1 MSTSNAPSTLRRR
14 TGARVIGGV
23 AGGVADHLG
32 IDAQRVR
39 IAFVVLAGVGG
50 AGVLAYGALWLL
62 APAGDDTGVLLP
74 GERSRAL
81 GLALLGVG
89 LSVSITLLV
98 DGSLAA
104 VLIPVVVVAVGAAVV
119 WRAADGEAARPGVLT
134 TARVL
139 GGATLVVVGLSV
151 VVLARVD
158 LGAVRTGLLAVLAT
172 LVGVALLTVPL
183 WLRLYRAL
191 EQERHSRIRTEERA
205 VIASHLHDSVLQTLA
220 LIQKQSEHPQD
231 VARLAR
237 RQERELRAWLF
248 DHDGEPTATLAGGIK
263 AVAADVEDAHGVLVR
278 PVVVG
283 DCALD
288 PATNALLEATREAVR
303 NAAAHSGA
311 EQVDV
316 FAEVEDTQVSVF
328 VRDRGRGFDPD
339 GVPADRHGLAGS
351 VRERMHRHGGTAQVR
366 SAPGQGTEVRLS
378 VPKVIN
384 GG

>member
-1 MSTSNAPSTLRRR
+1 MSTTTAPATLQRR

-32 IDAQRVR
+32 VDAQRVR

-62 APAGDDTGVLLP
+62 TPSAEDTGVLAP

-104 VLIPVVVVAVGAAVV
+104 ALIPVVVVAVGAAVV
-119 WRAADGEAARPGVLT
+119 WRAADGEAARPRVLT

-151 VVLARVD
+151 VVIAQVD

-183 WLRLYRAL
+183 WLRLYHAF
-191 EQERHSRIRTEERA
+191 EQERHGRIRNEERA
-205 VIASHLHDSVLQTLA
+205 EIASHLHDSVLQTLA

-248 DHDGEPTATLAGGIK
+248 DHDGAPTATLAGGLK
-263 AVAADVEDAHGVLVR
+263 AVAAEVEDAHGVLVR

-288 PATNALLEATREAVR
+288 PAANAILEATREAVR

-316 FAEVEDTQVSVF
+316 FAEVEPTQVSVF
-328 VRDRGRGFDPD
+328 VRDRGRGFDPEE
-339 GVPADRHGLAGS
+339 VPVDRHGLAGS
-351 VRERMHRHGGTAQVR
+351 VHERMHRHGGTAQVR
-366 SAPGQGTEVRLS
+366 SAPGEGTEVRLS
-378 VPKVIN
+378 VPRGSGN
-384 GG
+384 G